1 MSFIKHHYSVEVA
14 GTNITSTIMPM
25 LVGFEYSHA
34 AGKAASSASIELAD
48 VHGRIAMPQDRA
60 PIQIGIDGIEVFTGF
75 VTGVSWSMSKDAG
88 RSLKVSASSADHG
101 GKVKE
106 PDLRNKDD
114 ASFGD
119 VFKEWGGKAGLD
131 ATAIGDIASI
141 ERDYWI
147 MQNESFMS
155 WGQRM
160 AREMGGTFRIIGNRA
175 FIAPRNEGLSV
186 SGKPLTAISAAA
198 GVNLISAEI
207 EPITSRPK
215 FKDAEITYFDKDK
228 GERVSVKVPTGI
240 DDVEAAVRTV
250 ISAAKKGHAEDRAKS
265 QSKESNRRK
274 GGGSVTI
281 LGDPACEP
289 EAVCNV
295 SGCRPGVDGSYRIDG
310 VQGKVSKKSG
320 YTVTLDLKM
329 PGDGAGTDSR

>member
-1 MSFIKHHYSVEVA
+1 VSFIKHRFSVSV
-14 GTNITSTIMPM
+14 GGIDVTSNFLPLIQS
-25 LVGFEYSHA
+25 FEYSHA
-34 AGKAASSASIELAD
+34 AGKAASSASFDLAD
-48 VHGRIAMPQDRA
+48 VDGSIAMPQDRA
-60 PIQIGIDGIEVFTGF
+60 PIQASISGVEVFTGF
-75 VTGVSWSMSKDAG
+75 VTGVAWSIDKKSG
-88 RSLKVSASSADHG
+88 RNLKISASSADHG

-114 ASFGD
+114 SSFGD
-119 VFKEWGGKAGLD
+119 VFREWGQKAGLD

-160 AREMGGTFRIIGNRA
+160 AREMGGTFRVIGNRA

-186 SGKPLTAISAAA
+186 SGRPLTQITAAA

-207 EPITSRPK
+207 EPIVSRPK
-215 FKDAEITYFDKDK
+215 FKDAEISYFDKDK

-265 QSKESNRRK
+265 HSKESNRRK

-281 LGDPACEP
+281 LGDPAAEP
-289 EAVCNV
+289 EAVCKV
-295 SGCRPGVDGSYRIDG
+295 SGCRPGVDGSYRIDDVKG
-310 VQGKVSKKSG
+310 QISKGGG
-320 YTVTLDLKM
+320 YTVSLGLKM
-329 PGDGAGTDSR
+329 PSDGAGVDSR

>member
-1 MSFIKHHYSVEVA
+1 MSFIKNDFSVEVA
-14 GTNITSTIMPM
+14 GTNITSTILPI
-25 LVGFEYSHA
+25 LEGFEYSHA
-34 AGKAASSASIELAD
+34 AGKAASSASFEIAD
-48 VHGRIAMPQDRA
+48 
-60 PIQIGIDGIEVFTGF
+60 IDGISGVEVFTGF
-75 VTGVSWSMSKDAG
+75 VTGVSWSMDKGAG
-88 RSLKVSASSADHG
+88 RRLKISASSADHG

-106 PDLRNKDD
+106 PNLRNKDD

-119 VFKEWGGKAGLD
+119 VFKEWGQKAGLD
-131 ATAIGDIASI
+131 ATAIGSIASI

-160 AREMGGTFRIIGNRA
+160 AREMGGTFRVIGNRA

-186 SGKPLTAISAAA
+186 SGKPLTPVTAAL
-198 GVNLISAEI
+198 GVNLLAADI
-207 EPITSRPK
+207 EPIISRPK
-215 FKDAEITYFDKDK
+215 FKDAEISYFDKDK

-250 ISAAKKGHAEDRAKS
+250 ISAAKKGHAEDRAKA
-265 QSKESNRRK
+265 QSEESNRRK

-281 LGDPACEP
+281 IGDPTCQP

-310 VQGKVSKKSG
+310 VQGKGTKGSG
-320 YTVTLDLKM
+320 YTVTLDLKK
-329 PGDGAGTDSR
+329 PGDGAGEDDR